1 MNAPELSI
9 RRPVATTLVM
19 AALIVFG
26 LLAYRSLPVSEL
38 PNVDFPT
45 IEVTAGLPGASPET
59 MASSVA
65 TPLESQLARIGGIE
79 SMTSVSAL
87 GTSRITMQFALDRD
101 IDAAALDVQSALSAA
116 VRSLPQDMPSPPAFR
131 KINPADFA
139 IYYIGLSSPTLPLSA
154 LDEYADTMLSQR
166 ISAINGVAQVQIWG
180 SQKYAVR
187 VQVNP
192 DALAIRGIGLDE
204 VATAIRG
211 GNTYQPTGS
220 LSGRHRVFTVQTTG
234 KLNNAADYNEHIVTF
249 RNGAP
254 VRLKELGRAIDGIEN
269 DKIAT
274 WINGTQGILVAV
286 YRQPGSNTIKVVDE
300 LNAMLPQFRQKL
312 PASVNIE
319 VLYDRAQTIR
329 SSIEDVQFTLVLAA
343 ALVVMVIFL
352 FLRNVWAT
360 VIAGIALPIS
370 IVGTFG
376 VMYLLG
382 FSVNNLSLM
391 ALTLAVGYV
400 VDDAIVML
408 ENIVRHVEKGEK
420 PFEAALKGS
429 REIGFTIISMT
440 VSLIAAFIPVIFM
453 GGMVGRLLHEFAVTI
468 SAAILVSG
476 FVSLTLTPML
486 CSRFARAETAAD
498 HGRLYRV
505 TEAAFDA
512 MLRAYDASLKWCLK
526 RQPLVFA
533 TFLATLVGTGWLFAA
548 VSKDFLPA
556 EDTGRLI
563 AFTEGGQDVSF
574 DAMVRAQKQVAAIAQ
589 ADPNVDS
596 LMSRVGAS
604 GSRVTTN
611 QGLMLIRLK
620 PRSQRDMNVTQVV
633 QQLRRNLSVV
643 PGLKVF
649 VQNPPLIRVGGRL
662 SKAEYEYTLQ
672 DIDLDL
678 LYKWADVLEQEF
690 RKLPGFQDVNSDLA
704 VTSPT
709 VVVEINR
716 NKAAR
721 MGITAEQIELVL
733 ASAFGTR
740 QVSTIYTHVSQYKV
754 ILEVDPSYQ
763 NDPSA
768 LGKLYVRAASG
779 QLVPLDAIST
789 ARRGVGPL
797 TINHQAQL
805 PSVTISFNLA
815 PDVTLG
821 TAVDRIRKLERDIQI
836 PATLTTDFQGTAKAF
851 ESSLKGMTLL
861 LIMAVLVVYIVLGI
875 LYESFVHPLTILS
888 GLPAAG
894 VGALL
899 ALIYFNIPLSLYSFV
914 GIIMLIGIVKKNAIM
929 MIDFALEKQ
938 RTENRPPDEAIYEAC
953 LIRFRPIM
961 MTTMAALVGILP
973 IAVAIGDTGDARQPL
988 GIAVVGGLVLSQFLT
1003 LYLTPVIYLYLERA
1017 KDWFAGAKRAAVRSP
1032 HPDRPPTA
1040 AE

>member
-26 LLAYRSLPVSEL
+26 LLAYRFLPVSEL

-65 TPLESQLARIGGIE
+65 TPLENQLARIGGIE

-87 GTSRITMQFALDRD
+87 GASRITMQFSLDRD

-139 IYYIGLSSPTLPLSA
+139 VYYIGLSSPTLPLST

-187 VQVNP
+187 VRVNP

-211 GNTYQPTGS
+211 GNTYQATGS
-220 LSGRHRVFTVQTTG
+220 LSGPHRVVTVQTTG
-234 KLNNAADYNEHIVTF
+234 KLNNAADYNEHIVAF

-254 VRLKELGRAIDGIEN
+254 VRLRELGRAVDAVEN

-286 YRQPGSNTIKVVDE
+286 YRQPGSNTIKLVDE
-300 LNAMLPQFRQKL
+300 LNTMLPQFRQKL

-329 SSIEDVQFTLVLAA
+329 SSIEDVQFTLALAA
-343 ALVVMVIFL
+343 ALVIMVIFL

-376 VMYLLG
+376 VMYMLG

-420 PFEAALKGS
+420 PFDAAIKGS
-429 REIGFTIISMT
+429 REIGFTIVSMT
-440 VSLIAAFIPVIFM
+440 ISLIAAFIPVIFM

-498 HGRLYRV
+498 HGWLYRI
-505 TEAAFDA
+505 TEAAFNA
-512 MLRAYDASLKWCLK
+512 LLRAYDVSLRWCLK

-533 TFLATLVGTGWLFAA
+533 AFLATLVGTGWLFSA

-574 DAMVRAQKQVAAIAQ
+574 DSMVRAQQQVAAIAQ

-611 QGLMLIRLK
+611 QGLLLIRLK

-649 VQNPPLIRVGGRL
+649 VQNPPLIRVGARL

-672 DIDLDL
+672 DIDLDV
-678 LYKWADVLEQEF
+678 LYKWADILEQEF
-690 RKLPGFQDVNSDLA
+690 RKLPGLQDVNSDLA
-704 VTSPT
+704 ITSPT
-709 VVVEINR
+709 VVVDINR
-716 NKAAR
+716 DKAAR

-733 ASAFGTR
+733 ASAFGAR

-754 ILEVDPSYQ
+754 ILEVDPAYQ

-797 TINHQAQL
+797 TINHQSQL
-805 PSVTISFNLA
+805 PSVTISFNLGSGM
-815 PDVTLG
+815 TLG
-821 TAVDRIRKLERDIQI
+821 DAVDRIRRLERDIQI

-875 LYESFVHPLTILS
+875 LYESFIHPLTILS

-899 ALIYFNIPLSLYSFV
+899 ALIYFKIPLSLYSFV

-938 RTENRPPDEAIYEAC
+938 RTENRPPAEAIYEAC

-961 MTTMAALVGILP
+961 MTTMAALVGIMP
-973 IAVAIGDTGDARQPL
+973 IAVAVGDTGDARQPL
-988 GIAVVGGLVLSQFLT
+988 GIAVVGGLILSQFLT

-1017 KDWFAGAKRAAVRSP
+1017 KDWFAGMKHGAVPVS